1 MLHVSPA
8 SSALTCPG
16 VELGLGS
23 GLSRGGDTQIQT
35 SILIGVFLTSHQE
48 DDPEDWGLGRRQT
61 AGEGHRDSGPGA
73 RKRQTC
79 SGYGRLT
86 SAVSEAPVV
95 THGAKVLEDKDG
107 HGRDDEEHHKHHD
120 PHVSAEWLCGRRTP
134 ALAVRTERTG
144 PDLVMSSFTPCQ
156 ASLWETQTTG
166 VCSFQRAWVRG
177 E

>member
-8 SSALTCPG
+8 SSALTRPG

-48 DDPEDWGLGRRQT
+48 DNPEAWGLGRRQT

-120 PHVSAEWLCGRRTP
+120 PHVSAEWLWGRRTP
-134 ALAVRTERTG
+134 ALVVNRTNG
-144 PDLVMSSFTPCQ
+144 S
-156 ASLWETQTTG
+156 
-166 VCSFQRAWVRG
+166 
-177 E
+177 